1 MPADSFNTFGRLTKP
16 LMQAII
22 PVAGAGTR
30 LRPLTYTQ
38 PKVLISVAGKP
49 ILSFIIDEL
58 KENGV
63 TDFIFVIGYLGEKI
77 KEFVEQH
84 YPHLNVRFVQQE
96 NREGLG
102 HAVWCAKQD
111 VNLESDIIIHL
122 GDTIVDVD
130 IKKILAEQHSTLV
143 VKKVED
149 PRAFGVAEIAPDG
162 FIKKV
167 VEKPAI
173 PKSNMA
179 LVGFYYIKET
189 KQLFDALEHNI
200 QHNVR
205 NNNEFYLTDALQ
217 KMISDGIRLKSFK
230 IDSWYDVGKKDI
242 LLETNC
248 ILLKKL
254 GDKAGNKGTSDNAII
269 IPPVQIAPGA
279 VIKHS
284 IIGPNVSIGENT
296 LIQHSIIKNSIIGSY
311 SKLEHV
317 VLHSSLIGS
326 DSCITGL
333 SQSLNIG
340 DNTEIDLRGEG
351 GA

>member
-1 MPADSFNTFGRLTKP
+1 
-16 LMQAII
+16 MQAII

-58 KENGV
+58 QQNGIN
-63 TDFIFVIGYLGEKI
+63 DFIFVIGYLGEKI
-77 KEFVEQH
+77 KEFVEKN
-84 YPHLNVRFVQQE
+84 YPDLNARFVQQDK
-96 NREGLG
+96 REGLG
-102 HAVWCAKQD
+102 HAIWCAREEID
-111 VNLESDIIIHL
+111 LNDDLVIHL
-122 GDTIVDVD
+122 GDTIIDYD
-130 IKKILAEQHSTLV
+130 IQKIIAEQYSTLV

-149 PRAFGVAEIAPDG
+149 PRAFGVAEIDKNG
-162 FIKKV
+162 FIKQV

-179 LVGFYYIKET
+179 LVGFYFIRET
-189 KQLFDALEHNI
+189 AKLFEALEYNI
-200 QHNVR
+200 QNNIR

-217 KMISDGIRLKSFK
+217 KMIRDGVQMKGHK
-230 IDSWYDVGKKDI
+230 IESWYDVGKKDI

-254 GDKAGNKGTSDNAII
+254 GDKAGNRGISSNSII
-269 IPPVQIAPGA
+269 VPPVQIAPGA
-279 VIKHS
+279 RIINS
-284 IIGPNVSIGENT
+284 IIGPNVSVGENT
-296 LIQHSIIKNSIIGSY
+296 EINYSIIKNSIIGSF
-311 SKLEHV
+311 SKVENV

-326 DSCITGL
+326 DSIISGL

-340 DNTEIDLRGEG
+340 DNTEIDLRGEKTS
-351 GA
+351 

>member
-1 MPADSFNTFGRLTKP
+1 
-16 LMQAII
+16 MQAII

-58 KENGV
+58 QQNGIN
-63 TDFIFVIGYLGEKI
+63 DFIFVIGYLGEKI
-77 KEFVEQH
+77 KEFVEKN
-84 YPHLNVRFVQQE
+84 YPDLNARFVQQDK
-96 NREGLG
+96 REGLG
-102 HAVWCAKQD
+102 HAIWCAREEID
-111 VNLESDIIIHL
+111 LNDDLVIHL
-122 GDTIVDVD
+122 GDTIIDYD
-130 IKKILAEQHSTLV
+130 IQKIIAEQYSTLV

-149 PRAFGVAEIAPDG
+149 PRAFGVAEIDKNG
-162 FIKKV
+162 FIKQV

-179 LVGFYYIKET
+179 LVGFYFIRET
-189 KQLFDALEHNI
+189 AKLFEALEYNI
-200 QHNVR
+200 QNNIR

-217 KMISDGIRLKSFK
+217 KMIRDGVQMKGHK
-230 IDSWYDVGKKDI
+230 IESWYDVGKKDI

-254 GDKAGNKGTSDNAII
+254 GDKADNRGISSNSII
-269 IPPVQIAPGA
+269 VPPVQIAPGA
-279 VIKHS
+279 RIINS
-284 IIGPNVSIGENT
+284 IIGPNVSVGENT
-296 LIQHSIIKNSIIGSY
+296 EINYSIIKNSIIGSF
-311 SKLEHV
+311 SKVENV

-326 DSCITGL
+326 DSIISGL

-340 DNTEIDLRGEG
+340 DNTEIDLRGEKTS
-351 GA
+351 

>member
-1 MPADSFNTFGRLTKP
+1 
-16 LMQAII
+16 MQAII

-58 KENGV
+58 QQNGI
-63 TDFIFVIGYLGEKI
+63 TDFVFVIGYLGEKI
-77 KEFVEQH
+77 KEFVEKN
-84 YPHLNVRFVQQE
+84 YPDLNARFVQQDK
-96 NREGLG
+96 REGLG
-102 HAVWCAKQD
+102 HAIWCAREEINPNED
-111 VNLESDIIIHL
+111 LVIHL
-122 GDTIVDVD
+122 GDSIIDYD
-130 IKKILAEQHSTLV
+130 IKKILAEKYSTLV

-149 PRAFGVAEIAPDG
+149 PRAFGVAEIDKDG
-162 FIKKV
+162 FIKNV

-179 LVGFYYIKET
+179 LVGFYFIRET
-189 KQLFDALEHNI
+189 KQLMDALQYNI
-200 QHNVR
+200 ENNIR

-217 KMISDGIRLKSFK
+217 KMIRDGVLMKGHK
-230 IDSWYDVGKKDI
+230 IESWFDVGKKDI

-254 GDKAGNKGTSDNAII
+254 GDKAGNRGISSNAII
-269 IPPVQIAPGA
+269 VPPVQIAPGA
-279 VIKHS
+279 RIINS
-284 IIGPNVSIGENT
+284 IVGPNVSVGENT
-296 LIQHSIIKNSIIGSY
+296 EINYSIIKNSIIGSF
-311 SKLEHV
+311 SKVENV

-326 DSCITGL
+326 DSIISGL

-340 DNTEIDLRGEG
+340 DNTEIDLRGEKSN
-351 GA
+351 